1 MTSEASSPP
10 STATAQGTGGAG
22 QRLWALLVGIDQY
35 AAVPVLRGC
44 VNDVQAMRSFLI
56 DRLGVPAAN
65 IRLLTDRQ
73 ATRANML
80 QAFQTFLID
89 NPAIQRGDQILFHYS
104 GHGSQMRDVTGTEPD
119 GLDETIVPQD
129 GRTPGVF
136 DIPDK
141 TLAALLDRL
150 AAQKGD
156 HITVI
161 LDSCH
166 SGSGTRRIESPGAAR
181 VRRVPADT
189 RVPPAAL
196 DAAILGPRATRALQA
211 PSSGPS
217 GWVPQGIPYV
227 LLAGCR
233 DGEESNEYCDAAA
246 ASAGASS
253 WHGALTYFTIKAL
266 RERLQADTTYASL
279 HEWIAAQVSAIYP
292 TQNPQ
297 CEGDRERVVF
307 GGVRLDRAPSIT
319 VTHVEGQ
326 RVTLSAGFALGLRPG
341 TQLAIYAPEAQI
353 DAHGTEP
360 PPPPI
365 ALVEVT
371 QATVTSAQAE
381 VRVGPDAPR
390 PPVAIPL
397 LARAAITRQAY
408 PGAQQVVRLQPE
420 EGPESARAI
429 EQVRQAIAGPSP
441 SPYLQLAGAP
451 GEPAD
456 LIVQAA
462 GGRLGIYGAGG
473 ELLVAPED
481 VHEEGVA
488 DAMAMRHALEAIARY
503 RAVLALTN
511 QAANSQLAGAIKLR
525 LRPLVEGPNGP
536 QAGEPP
542 LAATGPGGSITVTYY
557 PNQQE
562 RNRYVVE
569 VTSAAPVPVYIHLFT
584 LSPDFSISRL
594 YPALGEQ
601 EALRPGGTLLA
612 GLASARER
620 VEFYL
625 PDGWTSSRDYLKAIV
640 TTAPADLGALVQEG
654 LNVPPPSPAR
664 GLEAGSPLDQLL
676 QATLFGGTT
685 RHTRPSETAPQE
697 DWAAVELPITTVRA
711 LEPVALEGGR
721 TVPLGYGLE
730 LAAPPGFEGTATVAT
745 WMQMARSAGDARAPN
760 PPPGLERFPQ
770 LFQPASVPATRGVGP
785 AALVLSITAD
795 EASRQR
801 VTPQRPLRLTLP
813 ATAGT
818 DHVADLIPVAFDGE
832 DYLLAGHMGETP
844 GSVEIVWLP
853 PPAVPAIPPAAGAP
867 ATRDVGRTLQLFIY
881 QKLGI
886 PTAFTGLRCAQPGES
901 GPTYR
906 TVQREQL
913 QRGQRVALFIHGFN
927 SDTGWMVQGLAPY
940 LQQQVATY
948 DHLLTWDYE
957 SLGTSVGETAARL
970 AEALRQEGG
979 FGPDDGLTLDVYAHS
994 MGCLVTRCLV
1004 ELEGGDQFVDRVVL
1018 AGPPNRGSVLALASG
1033 GLVFLTTVLLNRH
1046 ADQPPLGAVNWLT
1059 SWLYQQS
1066 AGLADLR
1073 PDSPLEQRLNAL
1085 ETPAR
1090 VPYLVLA
1097 GTNSLDPAER
1107 SRLERLASK
1116 VLDSGLDTLFGEQ
1129 NDIAIGLSSLEQVRL
1144 GRYARLTVQELPC
1157 DHFSYF
1163 AYEPSLDAVQ
1173 RWVRSPVSSPMPPGP
1188 GA

>member
-1 MTSEASSPP
+1 MTSEAPRPPALSPG
-10 STATAQGTGGAG
+10 SIQGTSGAG
-22 QRLWALLVGIDQY
+22 PRLWALLVGIDQY

-44 VNDVQAMRSFLI
+44 VNDVLAMRSLLI

-73 ATRANML
+73 ATRADML
-80 QAFQTFLID
+80 QAFQSFLID
-89 NPAIQRGDQILFHYS
+89 NPAIERGDQILFHYS

-156 HITVI
+156 RITVI

-189 RVPPAAL
+189 RVPPMAL
-196 DAAILGPRATRALQA
+196 DAGILGTRAARALQA
-211 PSSGPS
+211 PPSGPS
-217 GWVPQGIPYV
+217 GWAPQGIPYV

-246 ASAGASS
+246 VSAGASA

-266 RERLQADTTYASL
+266 RERLQPDTTYADL

-297 CEGDRERVVF
+297 CEGDRGRVVF
-307 GGVRLDRAPSIT
+307 GGARLDRASSIT
-319 VTHVEGQ
+319 VTHVAGQ
-326 RVTLSAGFALGLRPG
+326 NLTLNVGFALGLRPG
-341 TQLAIYAPEAQI
+341 TQLAIYAPDARI
-353 DAHGTEP
+353 DARGTAP
-360 PPPPI
+360 LPPPI
-365 ALVEVT
+365 ALAEVT
-371 QATVTSAQAE
+371 QSTVTSAQAT
-381 VRVGPDAPR
+381 VLGDPAAGR
-390 PPVAIPL
+390 PPVAIPP

-408 PGAQQVVRLQPE
+408 PGAQQVVALQAA
-420 EGPESARAI
+420 EGPENARAI
-429 EQVRQAIAGPSP
+429 EQVRQAIGGSSP
-441 SPYLQLAGAP
+441 SPYLRLATGP

-462 GGRLGIYGAGG
+462 GGRLGLYGAGG

-481 VHEEGVA
+481 IHEAGVA
-488 DAMAMRHALEAIARY
+488 DATAARHALEAIARY

-511 QAANSQLAGAIKLR
+511 QAAGSQLAGAIKLR
-525 LRPLVEGPNGP
+525 LRPLVEGPHGP

-557 PNQQE
+557 PDQQE

-569 VTSAAPVPVYIHLFT
+569 VTSAAPVPVYVHLFT

-601 EALRPGGTLLA
+601 EALHPGGALLA
-612 GLASARER
+612 GLASAQER

-625 PDGWTSSRDYLKAIV
+625 PEGWTSSRDYLKAIV

-664 GLEAGSPLDQLL
+664 GLEAGSALDQLL
-676 QATLFGGTT
+676 QATLFGGAT
-685 RHTRPSETAPQE
+685 RHTRPSQTAPQE
-697 DWAAVELPITTVRA
+697 DWTAIELPITTVRA
-711 LEPVALEGGR
+711 LQPVPLAGGR
-721 TVPLGYGLE
+721 AVPLGYGLE
-730 LAAPPGFEGTATVAT
+730 LAPPPGLEGTATVAT
-745 WMQMARSAGDARAPN
+745 WTQMARSAGDARAPK
-760 PPPGLERFPQ
+760 PPPGLEHFPQ
-770 LFQPASVPATRGVGP
+770 LFQPAGWPAARGVGP
-785 AALVLSITAD
+785 TALVLSITAD

-801 VTPQRPLRLTLP
+801 VTPQSPLRLTLP
-813 ATAGT
+813 QAATA
-818 DHVADLIPVAFDGE
+818 DQVADLIPIAFDGE
-832 DYLLAGHMGETP
+832 DYLLAGHRGEMP

-853 PPAVPAIPPAAGAP
+853 PPAVPAAPGAP
-867 ATRDVGRTLQLFIY
+867 ATRDVGRTIQLFIY
-881 QKLGI
+881 QKLGV
-886 PTAFTGLRCAQPGES
+886 PTAFTGLRRAQPGEN

-906 TVQREQL
+906 TVQREEL
-913 QRGQRVALFIHGFN
+913 QRGQRVALLVHGFN
-927 SDTGWMVQGLAPY
+927 SDTGWMVQGLVPY
-940 LQQQVATY
+940 LQQQVAPY
-948 DHLLTWDYE
+948 DHILTWDYE

-1004 ELEGGDQFVDRVVL
+1004 ELEGGDQLIDRVVL

-1046 ADQPPLGAVNWLT
+1046 ADLPPLGAMNWLT

-1097 GTNSLDPAER
+1097 GTNTLDPAER

-1116 VLDSGLDTLFGEQ
+1116 VLDSSLDALFGEQ

-1163 AYEPSLDAVQ
+1163 AYEPSLNAVQ
-1173 RWVRSPVSSPMPPGP
+1173 RWVRSPASGPMPPGP